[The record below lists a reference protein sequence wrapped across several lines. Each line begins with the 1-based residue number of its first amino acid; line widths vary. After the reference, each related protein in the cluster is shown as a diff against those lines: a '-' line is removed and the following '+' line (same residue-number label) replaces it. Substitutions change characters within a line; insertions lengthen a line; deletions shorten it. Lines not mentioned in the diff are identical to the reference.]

1 MTRVKEESRSPVYCF
16 AIHMSVVQHLSLRI
30 VQSTDRRLGLR
41 QNPFGRV
48 YSREGL
54 ISLAK
59 FAAQENLHLVV
70 DEIYARSIFVSPDLP
85 AAPDFE
91 SILSID
97 VEKEASLPRSSVH
110 VVSSASKDFGVNGFR
125 LGIYINQGNQ
135 KVVEAMT
142 SLGIL
147 SQASSPAAA
156 LFSTWLED
164 TDFLR
169 WYFEENHRRMT
180 HAYTYLTQ
188 WARHHQIPYVPANSG
203 HFVMLD
209 FRRFLPPKDEA
220 RAAEAALSQRL
231 LEAGIFI
238 APGGQYHHP
247 DPGVSF
253 SKFSQSCR
261 SADSSM
267 CAVVPLHLLHQRR
280 GCSRGSETYGTSTF
294 APESC
299 FVAGRDRLLCRDPPL
314 SGSCLRY
321 VRRTSRARRA

>member
-1 MTRVKEESRSPVYCF
+1 
-16 AIHMSVVQHLSLRI
+16 MSVVQHLSLRI
-30 VQSTDRRLGLR
+30 VQSTDRPLRPR

-48 YSREGL
+48 YSREGM

-59 FAAQENLHLVV
+59 FAAQESLHLVV

-164 TDFLR
+164 TSFLQ

-188 WARHHQIPYVPANSG
+188 WARHHHIPYVPANSG

-209 FRRFLPPKDEA
+209 FRRFLPRQDEA
-220 RAAEAALSQRL
+220 RAAEAALSKRL

-238 APGGQYHHP
+238 ASGGQYHHP

-253 SKFSQSCR
+253 SKSCSLVMVLTALCVQWFRFTFSI
-261 SADSSM
+261 SAVAAQEGLKRTERALSLPSFASSQ
-267 CAVVPLHLLHQRR
+267 VVTDFSVGSLPLP
-280 GCSRGSETYGTSTF
+280 
-294 APESC
+294 A
-299 FVAGRDRLLCRDPPL
+299 
-314 SGSCLRY
+314 
-321 VRRTSRARRA
+321 RA